1 VKRSPAVS
9 PASSLARR
17 LHLVHL
23 GDTSNRIW
31 QTSFDGLALLV
42 RLGLKV
48 LVEPDRF
55 SFHTMLYEMATVYAT
70 ADFRVV
76 ELDRE
81 DLEISDLEVVDV
93 GDCRGTICEG
103 NGSTADQATLFAN
116 RNGLGSTDVA
126 AYFVDSTVKAF
137 NGCAVHPK
145 DVPG

>member
-81 DLEISDLEVVDV
+81 DLEISTSRSSMSVTAGARSVRETA
-93 GDCRGTICEG
+93 RPQTRRRSSPIAMASAPPMSRPTS
-103 NGSTADQATLFAN
+103 ST
-116 RNGLGSTDVA
+116 R
-126 AYFVDSTVKAF
+126 
-137 NGCAVHPK
+137 P
-145 DVPG
+145 